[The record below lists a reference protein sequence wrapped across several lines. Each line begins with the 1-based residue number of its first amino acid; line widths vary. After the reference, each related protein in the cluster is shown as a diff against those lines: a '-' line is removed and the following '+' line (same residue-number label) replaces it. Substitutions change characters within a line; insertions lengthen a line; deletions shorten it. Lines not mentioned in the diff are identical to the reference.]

1 MDIIGTRFS
10 TIPGDFEQG
19 LLEIIL
25 KKLIQNGQKRL
36 NVDTLITLINVQL
49 KLEKIQL
56 SLPGSKNWKP
66 CSREAPPPPL
76 SHKAKHTHQNVQ
88 ENSTYFGKSALS
100 IGEYY
105 I

>member
-1 MDIIGTRFS
+1 MTRKWPNIATIVSIWEPFFPPKLFESEFVETLTLLNCEKVDIIGTRFS

-19 LLEIIL
+19 LQEIIL

-56 SLPGSKNWKP
+56 SLPGSKN
-66 CSREAPPPPL
+66 
-76 SHKAKHTHQNVQ
+76 
-88 ENSTYFGKSALS
+88 
-100 IGEYY
+100 
-105 I
+105 